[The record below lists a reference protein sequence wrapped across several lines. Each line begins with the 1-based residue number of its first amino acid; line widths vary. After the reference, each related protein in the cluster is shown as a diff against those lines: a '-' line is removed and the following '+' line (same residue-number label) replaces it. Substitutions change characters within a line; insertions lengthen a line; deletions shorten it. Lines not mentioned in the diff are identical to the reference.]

1 MEDVNKALWMERVH
15 LRIRLGKEVKGIIQ
29 SMSTLCYPNGVQ
41 AFTPQFVVD
50 KLEDLV
56 NQNIHFVEDET
67 KILAFE

>member
-1 MEDVNKALWMERVH
+1 MEGVH

-50 KLEDLV
+50 KLEDLMK
-56 NQNIHFVEDET
+56 QNIHFVEDEV
-67 KILAFE
+67 KNLAFE

>member
-1 MEDVNKALWMERVH
+1 M
-15 LRIRLGKEVKGIIQ
+15 RIRLGKEVKGIIQ

-56 NQNIHFVEDET
+56 NQNIHFVEDEI